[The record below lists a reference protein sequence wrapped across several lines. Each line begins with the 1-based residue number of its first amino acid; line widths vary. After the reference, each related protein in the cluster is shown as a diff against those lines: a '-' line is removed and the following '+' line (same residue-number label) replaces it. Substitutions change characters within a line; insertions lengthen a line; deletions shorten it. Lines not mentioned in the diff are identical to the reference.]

1 MAILFHP
8 DPGTVLV
15 CDFAGY
21 REPEMVKRRPVV
33 VISPRFRQRD
43 GLCTV
48 VPLST
53 TKPRTVCE
61 YHCELV
67 FDPVMPKPYSE
78 PQMWVKADM
87 VCAVSFDRLTLPYI
101 GKDPQGT
108 RVYDIR
114 HISEDDLRRVQVCVL
129 NGMGLAR
136 LTAAL

>member
-1 MAILFHP
+1 MTILFHP

-15 CDFAGY
+15 CDFSGF

-53 TKPRTVCE
+53 TKPRTICE
-61 YHCELV
+61 YNCEIA
-67 FDPVMPKPYSE
+67 FDPVMPKPYCE

-87 VCAVSFDRLTLPYI
+87 VCAVSFDRLSLPYI
-101 GKDPQGT
+101 GKDLQGT

-114 HISEDDLRRVQVCVL
+114 HISEDDLRRVQACVL